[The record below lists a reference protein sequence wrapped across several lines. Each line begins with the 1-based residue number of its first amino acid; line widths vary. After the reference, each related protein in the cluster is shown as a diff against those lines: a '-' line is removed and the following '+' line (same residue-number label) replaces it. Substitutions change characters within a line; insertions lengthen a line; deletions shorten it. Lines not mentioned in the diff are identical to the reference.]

1 MPTERQQALIAALT
15 GLLDAQPHVQATWL
29 AGSLGRGEGD
39 EFSDVDTLALTADGR
54 AGEVSAALAANLA
67 TVATPVLVNRL
78 YGGRVLSVVTEDW
91 DRFDIVLVEAA
102 DLARYDA
109 RDLKPLFRKA
119 GPAPPTRPEAPY
131 RPDPGQ
137 ITRLA
142 QEFLRVLGLAPVGFG
157 RGEYDVMLSGVD
169 QLRRM
174 TIELMLEENAV
185 PPARRGGA
193 LRRNPLL
200 TEDQRRALAAIP
212 PQSAD
217 RASLLAVNAAFVAV
231 FLPRARRLA
240 AQVGAAWPEALE
252 AATRRRL
259 REALGVEI

>member
-1 MPTERQQALIAALT
+1 M
-15 GLLDAQPHVQATWL
+15 
-29 AGSLGRGEGD
+29 
-39 EFSDVDTLALTADGR
+39 
-54 AGEVSAALAANLA
+54 
-67 TVATPVLVNRL
+67 
-78 YGGRVLSVVTEDW
+78 
-91 DRFDIVLVEAA
+91 
-102 DLARYDA
+102 
-109 RDLKPLFRKA
+109 
-119 GPAPPTRPEAPY
+119 
-131 RPDPGQ
+131 
-137 ITRLA
+137 
-142 QEFLRVLGLAPVGFG
+142 LGLAPVALG
-157 RGEYDVMLSGVD
+157 RGEYEVCLSGVD

-174 TIELMLEENAV
+174 TIDLMLEENAV

-200 TEDQRRALAAIP
+200 TEEQRRALAAIP